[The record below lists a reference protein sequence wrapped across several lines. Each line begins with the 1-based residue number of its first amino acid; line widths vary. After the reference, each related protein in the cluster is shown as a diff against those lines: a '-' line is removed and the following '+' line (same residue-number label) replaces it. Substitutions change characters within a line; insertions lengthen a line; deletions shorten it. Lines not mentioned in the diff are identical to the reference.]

1 MADTTLI
8 SSAAVRG
15 AYQNSLQIHA
25 EKNVLDQG
33 TGEDG
38 GTSFADM
45 LRQATEEA
53 IGTAREAD
61 RVAVAGVQDKVTTQE
76 VVEATVALETTVQT
90 AVAVRDKL
98 VDAYRDIMNMPL

>member
-1 MADTTLI
+1 MVDTTLI
-8 SSAAVRG
+8 SSAAARG

-25 EKNVLDQG
+25 ERNVLEQAGSD
-33 TGEDG
+33 EG

-45 LRQATEEA
+45 LKQATENA
-53 IGTAREAD
+53 VDTAREAD
-61 RVAVAGVQDKVTTQE
+61 RVTMAGVQDKVGTQE
-76 VVEATVALETTVQT
+76 VVEATIALESTVKT